1 MLTDINSKNH
11 QLMADANKLFEYVSM
26 NIIHENQFGLIY
38 RTLNSHWRIILPHKF
53 ITSYQSDFEK
63 KFKSI

>member
-1 MLTDINSKNH
+1 
-11 QLMADANKLFEYVSM
+11 MADANKLFEYVSM